1 MISYHWI
8 RFANYALLC
17 KYYDLLYRSI
27 HAVSCHK
34 VCLITGTIYFILYSF
49 GGTVDSYPHPEL
61 DFNGFLTALN
71 RQNQLASKVWD
82 PVSRRLHSWIRRGP
96 LYRMH
101 PIYICTVS

>member
-1 MISYHWI
+1 MH
-8 RFANYALLC
+8 
-17 KYYDLLYRSI
+17 
-27 HAVSCHK
+27 
-34 VCLITGTIYFILYSF
+34 FILYSF